1 MLERLRTREVAIDTL
16 LAVGFFVLGLMTRA
30 AYTDL
35 GLGPFERG
43 PDLLNTFLIAAYTL
57 PLALRRVFPVTVF
70 GIVAAALL
78 ADTGLDYPQTLA
90 RGGVLLAIHALGTEL
105 PPRRSLRIG
114 GTAGAAITGWTA
126 IGAAVYESVPASAIL
141 TQAIFVAVPLYLG
154 REVYRRRAR
163 MEELQ
168 RRAEQAERDR
178 EEQARRA
185 VAEERTRIARE
196 LHDVVAHQVT
206 VMTIQADGAARL
218 ARDADP
224 RVGSALETIKETG
237 QHALAEMRRVVGLLR
252 TASDDDDLAPQP
264 QMADLDALVARVGD
278 AGLPVE
284 VELEGDLGGLAEGV
298 QLSAYRVIQ
307 ESLTNAVRHGGP
319 GTSARV
325 RVACHDRQLEVV
337 VEDDGRG
344 AAAEAGR
351 AGGGNGLVGMRERV
365 AVLGGSLEAGPRQGG
380 GFRVHATLPTDA

>member
-16 LAVGFFVLGLMTRA
+16 LAIGFLVLGMTTRIDVQDVGIGP
-30 AYTDL
+30 YT
-35 GLGPFERG
+35 RG
-43 PDLLNTFLIAAYTL
+43 PDLLNAVLIVAYTL

-70 GIVAAALL
+70 SIVLAGIVI
-78 ADTGLDYPQTLA
+78 DTGLDYPQTLA
-90 RGGVLLAIHALGTEL
+90 RGGALLAIHALGTEL
-105 PPRRSLRIG
+105 SPRRSLRIG
-114 GTAGAAITGWTA
+114 GTAVVVITVWTA
-126 IGAAVYESVPASAIL
+126 IGALTYESVPMTAVLPQLIV
-141 TQAIFVAVPLYLG
+141 TGVPLYLG
-154 REVYRRRAR
+154 REVHRRRR
-163 MEELQ
+163 RIEELR
-168 RRAEQAERDR
+168 RRAEQAERER
-178 EEQARRA
+178 EEEARRA

-218 ARDADP
+218 AHDADP
-224 RVGSALETIKETG
+224 RVGAALATITETG

-252 TASDDDDLAPQP
+252 TSDDEDDLTPQP
-264 QMADLDALVARVGD
+264 RMTDLDDLVARVGD

-284 VELEGDLGGLAEGV
+284 VEVEGDLDELAEGV

-325 RVACHDRQLEVV
+325 HLACGDEALEVV

-344 AAAEAGR
+344 AAVAAAR
-351 AGGGNGLVGMRERV
+351 GGGNGLVGMRERV

-380 GFRVHATLPTDA
+380 GYRVHATLPFDP